1 MLITSLSS
9 GQRKAT
15 FLNKKIKI
23 ILKYCWKTSLHENFK
38 LSLFKPTIPSELLH
52 TEFESENFLNTS
64 KWQEDKHHFGKI
76 TNEFIKLLLK
86 EYPGILPEIIAF

>member
-23 ILKYCWKTSLHENFK
+23 ILKYCWKTPLHENFK
-38 LSLFKPTIPSELLH
+38 LSLFKPTIPRKLLD
-52 TEFESENFLNTS
+52 TEFESEKFLNTS
-64 KWQEDKHHFGKI
+64 KWQKDKHHFVRI

-86 EYPGILPEIIAF
+86 KYPGILPEIIAF